1 MKQKLLFVAI
11 FSMIATP
18 LFSQT
23 MVWQEDF
30 ETDGDGTRYT
40 SSSEFYD
47 SASDDDYFG
56 RVFSDLSYYDG
67 SVDSGFDININAGAY
82 TGFSGQFYMAGEDLN
97 DTGGTV
103 GTPDGI
109 DYKDVTFTGININ
122 GGSNLQ
128 FRGLFARG
136 DTGGCGSSR
145 YDITDFVE
153 LYYNVD
159 GAGEVTAMRFSAD
172 LECSA
177 PGSQFNEPLHHD
189 PDMDGDGGEG
199 TMLSENMQEFT
210 FNIPDG
216 STLDLRIRV
225 RVDAG
230 NEEFAFDNFRLFSDT
245 TLSTVDVNLENGI
258 TLYPNPSNGIITLE
272 KGNTLTLNNATVYS
286 ILGAQVATFDLS
298 TMSTSKTLDLTSL
311 KSGIYMI
318 KISGQDGTITTKK
331 IIIE

>member
-1 MKQKLLFVAI
+1 MTKKLLFVAI
-11 FSMIATP
+11 LSMLATP
-18 LFSQT
+18 LFSQM

-40 SSSEFYD
+40 SSNEFYD
-47 SASDDDYFG
+47 PVSDDDYFG

-67 SVDSGFDININAGAY
+67 NVDSGFDININAVAY
-82 TGFSGQFYMAGEDLN
+82 TGFSGQFYMAAEDLN
-97 DTGGTV
+97 DTGGTI
-103 GTPDGI
+103 GNPDGV
-109 DYKDVTFTGININ
+109 DFKDVSFTGISIA

-136 DTGGCGSSR
+136 DTNPCGASR

-172 LECSA
+172 LECNI
-177 PGSQFNEPLHHD
+177 PGDTTNEPLHHD

-199 TMLSENMQEFT
+199 TILSENMQEFT

-216 STLDLRIRV
+216 NTLDLRIRV

-230 NEEFAFDNFRLFSDT
+230 SEEFAFDNFRLFSDT
-245 TLSTVDVNLENGI
+245 TLSTTDVNLDNSI
-258 TLYPNPSNGIITLE
+258 TLYPNPSNGKITIE
-272 KGNTLTLNNATVYS
+272 KGNTLELSNATVYS
-286 ILGAQVATFDLS
+286 ILGAKVASFDLS
-298 TMSTSKTLDLTSL
+298 TMNTSKILDLTNL

-318 KISGQDGTITTKK
+318 KILGKDGAITTKK